1 MSREL
6 TREEIKEITSL
17 QYEDITSTKL
27 KDLFAV
33 RLGQDKPRFEP
44 GDYFI
49 LNTGVFHNTSAI

>member
-49 LNTGVFHNTSAI
+49 YF